1 LALEVAAVESIGVQT
16 KAYAGRFL
24 TDAEELAAAGEA
36 ASLALSVP
44 MRYVHSA
51 SEVAGEAD
59 IENTAMLI
67 AALTNRLG
75 EVFEPGMFT
84 PGHMVE

>member
-1 LALEVAAVESIGVQT
+1 LAADQGIAVQT
-16 KAYAGRFL
+16 KAYAGLLL

-36 ASLALSVP
+36 ASLALSIP

-51 SEVAGEAD
+51 AEVADATD
-59 IENTAMLI
+59 IEATAKLI
-67 AALTNRLG
+67 AALAHRLG

-84 PGHMVE
+84 P